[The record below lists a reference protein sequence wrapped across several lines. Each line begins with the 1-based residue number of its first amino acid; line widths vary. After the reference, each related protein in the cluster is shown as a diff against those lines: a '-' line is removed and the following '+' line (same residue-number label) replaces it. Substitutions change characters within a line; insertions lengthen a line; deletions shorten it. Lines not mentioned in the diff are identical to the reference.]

1 MTELERRA
9 LLGDKQAQEECT
21 RQGILLPCPFC
32 GGNSEIHEAQA
43 IAEYAKKKE
52 DVPNGARILRKIIY
66 PSGSE
71 CFVFRRKTFVP
82 RCCKTSCRGRTS
94 RQYKTIE
101 EALEKWNTRPA
112 PPVGSCGECEKSPD
126 IGTKT
131 KSMRWCRIF
140 RAEVK
145 PDGYCDEFRQKG
157 SEENADD

>member
-9 LLGDKQAQEECT
+9 LLGDRQAQEECT
-21 RQGILLPCPFC
+21 RLEIVLPCPFC

-82 RCCKTSCRGRTS
+82 RCCKTSCIGRTS

-112 PPVGSCGECEKSPD
+112 PPVGSCKDCAEKEKATVNKKGYLICPASGMD
-126 IGTKT
+126 ITDYDFCSWFKQ
-131 KSMRWCRIF
+131 R
-140 RAEVK
+140 E
-145 PDGYCDEFRQKG
+145 
-157 SEENADD
+157 